1 MAVHLPPFELD
12 GFTAYITLFG
22 CKTGCNLNFFGLEII
37 SGSKP
42 IPCIPC
48 EVITSSI
55 YLMFH
60 PYCLRNQK
68 TSNAGKIKK
77 RKKKE
82 IIHRGWG
89 WWWGEVEWWGKSG
102 MERARG
108 RAHARWSEIHR
119 CILNKT
125 CRREIEDGEKE
136 NLLKENGGEDEENGA
151 EGLHLIFLII

>member
-77 RKKKE
+77 EEKRNYPQRVGVVVG
-82 IIHRGWG
+82 RGG
-89 WWWGEVEWWGKSG
+89 VVREEW
-102 MERARG
+102 
-108 RAHARWSEIHR
+108 
-119 CILNKT
+119 
-125 CRREIEDGEKE
+125 DGESKRAGPRP
-136 NLLKENGGEDEENGA
+136 LK
-151 EGLHLIFLII
+151 

>member
-60 PYCLRNQK
+60 LYCLRNQK

-77 RKKKE
+77 GRKKKLSTE
-82 IIHRGWG
+82 GG
-89 WWWGEVEWWGKSG
+89 GGGGE
-102 MERARG
+102 
-108 RAHARWSEIHR
+108 RWSGEGR
-119 CILNKT
+119 VGW
-125 CRREIEDGEKE
+125 REQE
-136 NLLKENGGEDEENGA
+136 GGPTPVEVKFNVASLTKLA
-151 EGLHLIFLII
+151 EGK